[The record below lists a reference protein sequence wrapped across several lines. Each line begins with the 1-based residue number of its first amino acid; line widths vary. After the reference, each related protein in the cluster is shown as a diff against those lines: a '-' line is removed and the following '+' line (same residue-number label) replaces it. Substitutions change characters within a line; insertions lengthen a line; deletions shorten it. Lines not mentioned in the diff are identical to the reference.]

1 MKKNYFWLLPF
12 SMAMANYCYYEKMR
26 RTMRTAIV
34 SYLPKEIAQQLKKT
48 YLAIT
53 TKIPFINSWR
63 EKKPITELSQAY
75 HKKRFGILEKGME
88 ILLYVNQI

>member
-1 MKKNYFWLLPF
+1 
-12 SMAMANYCYYEKMR
+12 MAVANYCYYEKMR

-53 TKIPFINSWR
+53 TKIPFIKSWR
-63 EKKPITELSQAY
+63 EK
-75 HKKRFGILEKGME
+75 
-88 ILLYVNQI
+88 